1 MEMIPLLTHW
11 GDVPVDPRL
20 PQTPAIG
27 VFGNSINRKL
37 PFTLFSDRL
46 ELMNV
51 TSGKPS
57 K

>member
-1 MEMIPLLTHW
+1 MIPLLTHW
-11 GDVPVDPRL
+11 GDVPVDPCL

-27 VFGNSINRKL
+27 VFRNSINRKL
-37 PFTLFSDRL
+37 PFALFSDRL